1 MKSSRISE
9 LKQLAQELSDRD
21 VRLKDY
27 LKEICSLMNCPKCT
41 DAEKLAKLKEIV
53 KECQPLVKMGGMNT
67 QNS

>member
-27 LKEICSLMNCPKCT
+27 LKEICSLMSCQQCT
-41 DAEKLAKLKEIV
+41 DEEKLSKIKEIV
-53 KECQPLVKMGGMNT
+53 KECQPLVKMDGMNT